1 MNDKLYK
8 YNNINF
14 IIEIFESQKFI
25 IRPLPEKCQWFNLP
39 VIISFYYIYLDKKK
53 YYPNKNLK
61 FCCAIINHNFTL
73 CALNT
78 YYKMADYF

>member
-53 YYPNKNLK
+53 ILSKQKPEILL
-61 FCCAIINHNFTL
+61 CHNQS
-73 CALNT
+73 
-78 YYKMADYF
+78 

>member
-25 IRPLPEKCQWFNLP
+25 IRPLPEKCQ
-39 VIISFYYIYLDKKK
+39 
-53 YYPNKNLK
+53 
-61 FCCAIINHNFTL
+61 
-73 CALNT
+73 
-78 YYKMADYF
+78 